1 MQQKVT
7 FADVVRTIL
16 RDHPEG
22 MTPQEI
28 RDVVKIH
35 FPEFFETESNL
46 RNVQNGNYNSV
57 DNAVLAR
64 IYVTCRNARDIFA
77 DNTVS
82 PHRMTIEGNTPRAE
96 VETDTLIEDENLEKL
111 AADIGTL
118 YVLGT
123 HLFTAEG
130 REIIKIGITTGS
142 VEKRIAQLYTTGVP
156 YRFRVIS
163 QFDTNN
169 YSKLEQALH
178 CLFDKYRINR
188 AREFFTDHCLSHIE
202 DLISI
207 HNRIESN

>member
-1 MQQKVT
+1 MQQKVS

-28 RDVVKIH
+28 RELVKVH
-35 FPEFFETESNL
+35 YPEFYGTESHL
-46 RNVQNGNYNSV
+46 RNVQNGNYK
-57 DNAVLAR
+57 DIDHAVLAR
-64 IYVTCRNARDIFA
+64 IYITCRNASDIFA
-77 DNTVS
+77 DKS
-82 PHRMTIEGNTPRAE
+82 FKPHKMSIEASVERPE

-123 HLFTAEG
+123 NLFTAEG
-130 REIIKIGITTGS
+130 SEIIKIGITTGS

-188 AREFFTDHCLSHIE
+188 AREFFTDHCLAHIE